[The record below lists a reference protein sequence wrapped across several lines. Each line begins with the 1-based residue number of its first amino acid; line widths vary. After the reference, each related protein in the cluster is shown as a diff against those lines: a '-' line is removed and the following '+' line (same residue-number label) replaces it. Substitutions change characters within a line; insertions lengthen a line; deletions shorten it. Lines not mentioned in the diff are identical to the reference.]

1 MYNKLSNPGSS
12 ANSPDLGWSQAKETI
27 AMLCLAMAQV
37 EASLHDSND
46 SVCTLTD
53 SFTGMASDANA
64 LCRAVDEIEP
74 GKAVDAETVT
84 QLRDTASYMLTRV
97 NQAIVAFQF
106 YDRMTQ
112 KLAHVNSSLLKV
124 GDLISDTNRIFNP
137 KEWVQIQD
145 TIKSNY
151 TMECER
157 LMFEQIML
165 GKTIHEALELYRHEF
180 RERDKLKPKD
190 DSTDDDIELF

>member
-1 MYNKLSNPGSS
+1 MYNLSNPGST
-12 ANSPDLGWSQAKETI
+12 ANAPDLGWSQVKETI

-46 SVCTLTD
+46 SVCQLTN
-53 SFTGMASDANA
+53 SFTGMASDASA
-64 LCRAVDEIEP
+64 LCAAVGQIEP
-74 GKAVDAETVT
+74 GQAVDAETLSHL
-84 QLRDTASYMLTRV
+84 QETAGYMLSRV

-124 GDLISDTNRIFNP
+124 GDLIGDTNRIFNP
-137 KEWVQIQD
+137 REWVQIQD
-145 TIKSNY
+145 VIKSNY

-157 LMFEQIML
+157 LMFEQIMH
-165 GKTIHEALELYRHEF
+165 GKTIQEALELYRHEF
-180 RERDKLKPKD
+180 RERDKQKAKD
-190 DSTDDDIELF
+190 DTTEDDIELF

>member
-1 MYNKLSNPGSS
+1 MYTMSNPGST
-12 ANSPDLGWSQAKETI
+12 ANSPDLGWSQVRETI

-37 EASLHDSND
+37 EASLHDSNE
-46 SVCTLTD
+46 SVCQLTD
-53 SFTGMASDANA
+53 SFTGMASDATS
-64 LCRAVDEIEP
+64 LCRLVDHIEP
-74 GKAVDAETVT
+74 GQPVDADTIT
-84 QLRDTASYMLTRV
+84 TLRDTAGYMLSRA

-112 KLAHVNSSLLKV
+112 KLSHVNGSLLKV
-124 GDLISDTNRIFNP
+124 ADLIADTNRIFNP
-137 KEWVQIQD
+137 KEWVQIQE

-180 RERDKLKPKD
+180 RERDKQKAQD
-190 DSTDDDIELF
+190 DTTDDDIELF